1 MRIGYARVS
10 TDIAARRLFGLAA
23 GIPLELFALMR
34 SRADVI
40 GLFSN
45 NVVSFSRNVVLS
57 GLSFS
62 LNCDLETSDVI
73 GQSRLCSQDL

>member
-1 MRIGYARVS
+1 MDSCTLESELHALECVPA
-10 TDIAARRLFGLAA
+10 TIASRCGRRLFGLVAA
-23 GIPLELFALMR
+23 PAIAILMW

-62 LNCDLETSDVI
+62 LNVV
-73 GQSRLCSQDL
+73 